1 MGQSFAILLYV
12 ERVVIKITGFSP
24 SLGRENHIIVIIVT
38 KVPTI
43 IVAAI
48 FGSVVR
54 LFLSWLFPFSSTTV
68 VAFPLL
74 SLATFCSNMSKL
86 ATFPTFW
93 LS

>member
-24 SLGRENHIIVIIVT
+24 FLGRENHIIVIIVT

-54 LFLSWLFPFSSTTV
+54 LFLS
-68 VAFPLL
+68 
-74 SLATFCSNMSKL
+74 
-86 ATFPTFW
+86 
-93 LS
+93 